1 MESDILMSD
10 PIFVVSLST
19 LFMEG
24 VINMS
29 YIYKK
34 KGGEITSPSVTID
47 TNLKVFNSLLIHI
60 VIL

>member
-34 KGGEITSPSVTID
+34 KGGR
-47 TNLKVFNSLLIHI
+47 
-60 VIL
+60 